1 MVLRCF
7 EDVLRFDKVW
17 YVWFLSL
24 IEGQG
29 MRKTPEIG
37 QNIRIWRSLPHEFA
51 QGWAHQSMCPN
62 PRCRIWGPDWL
73 AEEHASCRP
82 LWKPLDP
89 LGMAG
94 MAVRHDPGL
103 PSQRPLRAAG
113 PPSQQPQAAAT
124 GPKVCYK
131 NMPIY
136 RWIVHYKPS
145 SWGETPIFIE
155 GHWWIMKDIIHH
167 HLYHLY
173 LIRTLAGHWREH
185 QHASALHPRC
195 NRLPPLALADIH
207 ERRGFQR
214 RGLFLLEIL
223 DWLDLNLQ
231 SKTDLNRRH
240 IKKPDHP
247 SNFITQGNLI
257 ELT

>member
-7 EDVLRFDKVW
+7 EDGLRFDKVW

-37 QNIRIWRSLPHEFA
+37 FDDLCPMSSPKVGHISRCA
-51 QGWAHQSMCPN
+51 QIPGALS
-62 PRCRIWGPDWL
+62 IWGPDWL

-94 MAVRHDPGL
+94 MAAWHGPGL

-207 ERRGFQR
+207 ERWGFQR
-214 RGLFLLEIL
+214 RALFLLEIL
-223 DWLDLNLQ
+223 HWLDLNLQ